1 MCGFK
6 IDFKLQV
13 NNLLFV
19 IIFKILTIS
28 KEINEQNWL

>member
-13 NNLLFV
+13 NNLFV